1 VLAAGA
7 VHTAPLLQRS
17 GVGPAKL
24 LAELGVPVVADLP
37 VGEGVQDH
45 PALALALQLG
55 PDAAPPTFG
64 DRHSCVSVRLTSGI
78 GGDTNDCMYAAM
90 NQVGGGPQLGA
101 VIGWVNKVTS
111 VGTVRAVSLD
121 PAQDPVVE
129 LNMLADRT
137 DRDRM
142 RRVLDELRA
151 LGSHAAVQQLAER
164 VGIGRDMRPLDA
176 QLTTAELDEEMLR
189 TALDTQHT
197 SGGCRMGA
205 PDDERTV
212 VDERGRVLG
221 FDGLSVADASV
232 LPFVPRAN
240 THVVAVLIGEKIAA
254 ALRGTAP

>member
-1 VLAAGA
+1 
-7 VHTAPLLQRS
+7 
-17 GVGPAKL
+17 
-24 LAELGVPVVADLP
+24 
-37 VGEGVQDH
+37 
-45 PALALALQLG
+45 
-55 PDAAPPTFG
+55 
-64 DRHSCVSVRLTSGI
+64 
-78 GGDTNDCMYAAM
+78 
-90 NQVGGGPQLGA
+90 
-101 VIGWVNKVTS
+101 
-111 VGTVRAVSLD
+111 
-121 PAQDPVVE
+121 
-129 LNMLADRT
+129 
-137 DRDRM
+137 M

-151 LGSHAAVQQLAER
+151 LGSHAAVKQLAER

-176 QLTTAELDEEMLR
+176 HLTTAELDEEMLR